1 MQFSC
6 VSSSVSCNFRKWV
19 ASKKVLRR
27 KHKWKFSL
35 CLSIVA
41 QVLLLSHAEDVYVD
55 VTFRSRSFVTFPPA
69 ATETELLAVLRTWQ
83 GSVAS
88 LSSLALQL
96 SPTDGK
102 VAGSMGPQ
110 RGFWQHRSHPGP
122 VKEQHSGA
130 QSRSAL
136 IAGQPSISHC
146 QSQRSVKA
154 RRWVLHAQPMQW
166 LIFPIQGANLGH
178 FCPSCGR
185 LRMAT
190 SPRLDDPSLM
200 R

>member
-1 MQFSC
+1 MSYAVVTLTVVQFHATE
-6 VSSSVSCNFRKWV
+6 CNFRKI
-19 ASKKVLRR
+19 SGFKE
-27 KHKWKFSL
+27 KFSDKNTNGSSRFVFSTGL
-35 CLSIVA
+35 TAVTCRGCLHRCDI
-41 QVLLLSHAEDVYVD
+41 QKW
-55 VTFRSRSFVTFPPA
+55 SFVTFPPA

-154 RRWVLHAQPMQW
+154 RGWVLHA
-166 LIFPIQGANLGH
+166 
-178 FCPSCGR
+178 
-185 LRMAT
+185 
-190 SPRLDDPSLM
+190 
-200 R
+200 